1 VIAADLSTELAGQRA
16 AQCLT
21 LVACAGKTPSGEPI
35 VAGKYLPENIADIG
49 GLLARAKEL
58 GCHEQLAAKLALVT
72 MRLKG
77 KRLPQIVP
85 LGVILIARR
94 PCDVIGQDS
103 PLEICPYVV
112 ELTGGDDLSSTS
124 NIPVRTASQR
134 DRISKK
140 LLARASGEA
149 RVAEHKNWVLFGCGS
164 VGSKLAL
171 HLVRA
176 GAGPTHV
183 VDRSQMSPHNYA
195 RHGLVPRSTVD
206 AGMLRPKPDLL
217 VEAITCFGQAC
228 APLWADIV
236 AKSSADKGLVASSTA
251 LVVNATGSLTVRETL
266 CRQGFLRPRIAECC
280 LMAAGRIGYMAIE
293 GASSNPS
300 ISDIVTEAYRLM
312 ASDEEI
318 RSLVF
323 GTPLSEIAIGV
334 GCSSLTF
341 PMTDAR
347 LSALTAP
354 MAERLGR
361 LLAEPESSATGE
373 LLIGVTPEDGLG
385 QRWTRWDIPA
395 FREVTVKHY
404 RVRISA
410 RVHDMI
416 EREVASKPGVETG
429 GVIIGR
435 WSDVTDTLHV
445 VDALPAPADSV
456 FSAQEFTL
464 GVEGLKAALNNV
476 IERSGGSLYALG
488 TWHNHLVTSPASGLD
503 KRTAALLA
511 LNQFFPALLLIH
523 LPGGYAA
530 VAAEAL

>member
-1 VIAADLSTELAGQRA
+1 
-16 AQCLT
+16 
-21 LVACAGKTPSGEPI
+21 
-35 VAGKYLPENIADIG
+35 
-49 GLLARAKEL
+49 
-58 GCHEQLAAKLALVT
+58 
-72 MRLKG
+72 
-77 KRLPQIVP
+77 
-85 LGVILIARR
+85 
-94 PCDVIGQDS
+94 
-103 PLEICPYVV
+103 
-112 ELTGGDDLSSTS
+112 
-124 NIPVRTASQR
+124 
-134 DRISKK
+134 
-140 LLARASGEA
+140 
-149 RVAEHKNWVLFGCGS
+149 
-164 VGSKLAL
+164 
-171 HLVRA
+171 
-176 GAGPTHV
+176 
-183 VDRSQMSPHNYA
+183 
-195 RHGLVPRSTVD
+195 
-206 AGMLRPKPDLL
+206 
-217 VEAITCFGQAC
+217 
-228 APLWADIV
+228 
-236 AKSSADKGLVASSTA
+236 
-251 LVVNATGSLTVRETL
+251 
-266 CRQGFLRPRIAECC
+266 
-280 LMAAGRIGYMAIE
+280 MAIE